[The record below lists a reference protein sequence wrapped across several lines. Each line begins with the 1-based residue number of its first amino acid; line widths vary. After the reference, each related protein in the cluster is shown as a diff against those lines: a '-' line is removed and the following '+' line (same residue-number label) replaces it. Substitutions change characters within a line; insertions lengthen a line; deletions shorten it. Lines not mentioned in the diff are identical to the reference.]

1 MLLWYQATGRLSDR
15 LDLAH
20 GNSDTPFMKTRAN
33 CPTCR
38 GELSLLDGLK
48 APTPFHFRCPHCR
61 AKLSVQMR
69 GLWPL
74 LILVVCLFAGLAVGC
89 LCMWRAFGLTGLF
102 ISLAF
107 YAAAGLVAD
116 IVCGTIFY
124 TYGTLT
130 SKPTK
135 PRL

>member
-1 MLLWYQATGRLSDR
+1 M
-15 LDLAH
+15 
-20 GNSDTPFMKTRAN
+20 
-33 CPTCR
+33 
-38 GELSLLDGLK
+38 DGLK

-61 AKLSVQMR
+61 TKLRVQMQ

-74 LILVVCLFAGLAVGC
+74 LTFIVCLFVGLAVGC
-89 LCMWRAFGLTGLF
+89 LGIWRAFGLTGL
-102 ISLAF
+102 IIGLAC